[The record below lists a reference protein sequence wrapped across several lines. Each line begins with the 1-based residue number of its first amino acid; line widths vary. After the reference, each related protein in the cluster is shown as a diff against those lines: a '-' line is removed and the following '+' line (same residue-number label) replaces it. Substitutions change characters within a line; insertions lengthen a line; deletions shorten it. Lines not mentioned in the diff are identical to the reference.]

1 MKRAAG
7 LACSPASGTT
17 VASFST
23 IYLLLSFAFP
33 VEQTLGWAS
42 LALPSTPNNSSPP
55 IMLLFPLSRR
65 DEYPCAFDTGDS
77 QAIPY
82 VTLSLLSDTV
92 RAFHDEI
99 HERMVFSY
107 RSVLSQDRALAL
119 SAYGLLQLHG
129 LRVLR
134 IVEAE

>member
-33 VEQTLGWAS
+33 VEQTLGFSRAP
-42 LALPSTPNNSSPP
+42 LHAPNNSSPL
-55 IMLLFPLSRR
+55 IMLLSPIPALRLPVRLRRRKPPTDRSPMSR
-65 DEYPCAFDTGDS
+65 
-77 QAIPY
+77 
-82 VTLSLLSDTV
+82 SLLSDTV

-99 HERMVFSY
+99 HER
-107 RSVLSQDRALAL
+107 
-119 SAYGLLQLHG
+119 
-129 LRVLR
+129 
-134 IVEAE
+134 